1 MTILLVLLCI
11 FTSSIQSVLRRGYDD
26 RARGGGVAFFGAVQ
40 SFASLLVFVAAGAV
54 RGYDFPSEPAMYLYS
69 FGFAAFYGISI
80 SATQAAFAHGS
91 FGLTSLVTSYAPV
104 LPAVY
109 GILVLGEPVDLTRAA
124 GLACFLV
131 SLPLMRSGKTD
142 KKDSERPADKKWLAF
157 VIVALVCNGFC
168 SITQKAE
175 QNALGGV
182 YANEFMI
189 IALSLVTTGLGVAA
203 FAREK
208 DRISARAIS
217 FPILCG
223 AANGATNKL
232 VLIVITS
239 AAASVFFPMISAGQ
253 LVASVVYS
261 IVIYR
266 EKLSVRQYI
275 AAALGI
281 ASLVLLSI

>member
-1 MTILLVLLCI
+1 M
-11 FTSSIQSVLRRGYDD
+11 
-26 RARGGGVAFFGAVQ
+26 AFFGAVQ
-40 SFASLLVFVAAGAV
+40 SFVSLLVFVAAGAV

-69 FGFAAFYGISI
+69 FGFAAFYGTSI
-80 SATQAAFAHGS
+80 SATQAAFAHGPY
-91 FGLTSLVTSYAPV
+91 GLTSLITSYAPV
-104 LPAVY
+104 IPAVY
-109 GILVLGEPVDLTRAA
+109 GILVLGEPVNPTKAA
-124 GLACFLV
+124 GLACFIV
-131 SLPLMRSGKTD
+131 SLPLMRSAKAD
-142 KKDSERPADKKWLAF
+142 EKDSERPANRKWLVF
-157 VIVALVCNGFC
+157 VIVSLVCNGFC
-168 SITQKAE
+168 SVTQKAE
-175 QNALGGV
+175 QNTLGGV
-182 YANEFMI
+182 FANEFMI
-189 IALSLVTTGLGVAA
+189 VALSLVTIGLSAA
-203 FAREK
+203 AVVREK
-208 DRISARAIS
+208 DRISAHAIS

-232 VLIVITS
+232 VLIVIAS